1 MKIRECR
8 RSNEGVILLKITK
21 TCFIVEGNE
30 GVCKAG
36 NLNEREMRGK
46 EETAHFPVMT
56 KNNNRLFLDN
66 VSI

>member
-8 RSNEGVILLKITK
+8 RSNDGVILFKIKK

-30 GVCKAG
+30 GVGKAG

-46 EETAHFPVMT
+46 EETAHFPV
-56 KNNNRLFLDN
+56 
-66 VSI
+66 I

>member
-8 RSNEGVILLKITK
+8 RSNDGVILLQITK

-30 GVCKAG
+30 GVGKAG

-46 EETAHFPVMT
+46 EETAHFPV
-56 KNNNRLFLDN
+56 
-66 VSI
+66 I